1 MQVRRTT
8 AIGSA
13 GERARN
19 SVVLVHLHHVVTNSR
34 ILIFNETRWE
44 HRYIALRFG
53 EANLWALLKPSGETL
68 LGKWRQH
75 THAGNARCLFDHFAN
90 ERARLG
96 THDHIADYS
105 SFCCHF
111 AQCIGVPHDCGGE
124 FVASRNLAVG
134 ATHGVCTKHKA
145 REIECPFVQF
155 GNVRAHDV
163 TQFALETL
171 VSNVILLS
179 RRHLACVLIVVRIN
193 VRKQRWERR
202 AKLKAQSTS
211 VAQVVHALELFAS
224 VGLVEIERVMRIV
237 NCCHCLAPLLL
248 TKKLAVDVAQLPMQ
262 HPPSTHYFLNQEML
276 FKPSAKR
283 PAWLF
288 SARARVSNQ
297 SAISAKPSSR
307 AVFAKPGYIWV
318 YS

>member
-1 MQVRRTT
+1 M
-8 AIGSA
+8 
-13 GERARN
+13 
-19 SVVLVHLHHVVTNSR
+19 LVHLHHVMPNSR
-34 ILIFNETRWE
+34 VLVFHKTRWE
-44 HRYIALRFG
+44 YGNITLRFG
-53 EANLWALLKPSGETL
+53 EANLWTLLEPGGEALLGERR
-68 LGKWRQH
+68 KH
-75 THAGNARCLFDHFAN
+75 AHAGNARCLFDHFAN
-90 ERARLG
+90 KRAWLG
-96 THDHIADYS
+96 THNHIADYS

-111 AQCIGVPHDCGGE
+111 AQCIGVPHDRSGE
-124 FVASRNLAVG
+124 FVASRNLAIG
-134 ATHGVCTKHKA
+134 TTHGVCTKHEA
-145 REIECPFVQF
+145 REIKCPFVKF

-163 TQFALETL
+163 TQFALEAL

-179 RRHLACVLIVVRIN
+179 RRHLACVLIVVRID

-202 AKLKAQSTS
+202 AKLKAQTTT
-211 VAQVVHALELFAS
+211 VTQVVHALELFAS

-237 NCCHCLAPLLL
+237 NCCHGLAPLLL

-262 HPPSTHYFLNQEML
+262 HPPSNDYFLNQEML